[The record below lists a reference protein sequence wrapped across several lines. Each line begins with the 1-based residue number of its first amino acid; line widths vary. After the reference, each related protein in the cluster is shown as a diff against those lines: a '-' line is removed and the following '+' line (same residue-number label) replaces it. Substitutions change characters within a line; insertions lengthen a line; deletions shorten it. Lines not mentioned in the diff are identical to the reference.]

1 MPRVGYVARE
11 RSGDAVL
18 VPPGAR
24 YGSGNAG
31 KEPLK
36 LVLIWG
42 EPLCELDGMVDR
54 IRE

>member
-11 RSGDAVL
+11 RPGDAVL
-18 VPPGAR
+18 VPPGV
-24 YGSGNAG
+24 GHGPGNAG
-31 KEPLK
+31 KGPLK

-42 EPLCELDGMVDR
+42 EPLCELDR